1 MQVHK
6 AFDGGK
12 QAVAQ
17 AAFVRAAGAGGNQI
31 DIAFAHRLAVFGKSH
46 APLRAL
52 AFGKAFVRGVGK
64 AFAFKERYHRV
75 ARERL
80 RQVVAQAAF
89 VKPGLGF
96 FGFFVDEGDAD
107 AGHQHSLAAQQVR
120 QVGHGQGRG
129 FKVFGVGPGAH
140 RGAGLPVALA
150 GGADFQGF
158 NDVAT

>member
-1 MQVHK
+1 MQVYK
-6 AFDGGK
+6 AFDGSK
-12 QAVAQ
+12 KAVAQ

-31 DIAFAHRLAVFGKSH
+31 DIAFAHRLAVFGEGH
-46 APLRAL
+46 APLGAL

-64 AFAFKERYHRV
+64 TFTFKKRYHRV

-80 RQVVAQAAF
+80 RQVITQAAF

-107 AGHQHSLAAQQVR
+107 AGHQHGLAAQQVR
-120 QVGHGQGRG
+120 QVSHRQGRG
-129 FKVFGVGPGAH
+129 FEVFSVGPGAH
-140 RGAGLPVALA
+140 GGAALAVTLA
-150 GGADFQGF
+150 GGADLQRF